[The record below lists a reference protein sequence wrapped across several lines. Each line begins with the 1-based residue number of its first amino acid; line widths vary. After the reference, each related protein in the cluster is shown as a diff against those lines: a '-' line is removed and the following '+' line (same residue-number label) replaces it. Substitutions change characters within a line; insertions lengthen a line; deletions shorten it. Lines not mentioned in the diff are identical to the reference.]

1 MVRPSGKTATSA
13 RSRRNAVELP
23 DQYSGE
29 TRQRVQ
35 KDLDAVEERGVT
47 IPGPRMEVEEYV
59 PTVAINQAT
68 FYIIGRQP
76 LIYNRMAAKAMRAL
90 LLPAPR
96 RTKME
101 LELAQKHDPIQE
113 YRDSV
118 HRRRDSMPG
127 PTRLQLPAPSFK
139 GSMATGALDAPGL
152 KKTETGRRVW
162 VEGSYVPI
170 WGRPYLM
177 MSAVRNSDRNRTPDI
192 RTRAILPEWCSEIT
206 VSFIHPLVRL
216 NQIMT
221 LLAYGGITGGVG
233 DFRQEKGKGNY
244 GQYEFV
250 DRDDER
256 LLRIMAEGG
265 LEVQDKALAEP
276 ECFDDLSEELLAW
289 FNAEVGRR
297 AEAKS
302 IAPART
308 KRLRSAQDQA
318 EGSAE

>member
-1 MVRPSGKTATSA
+1 MARPSSKTTTTA
-13 RSRRNAVELP
+13 RSRREVELP
-23 DQYSGE
+23 EQYSSS
-29 TRQRVQ
+29 TRRRVQ
-35 KDLDAVEERGVT
+35 RDLDAVEERGGTV
-47 IPGPRMEVEEYV
+47 PGPRMEAEEYV

-96 RTKME
+96 KTKME
-101 LELAQKHDPIQE
+101 LELAQKHDPLSE
-113 YRDSV
+113 YRDSI
-118 HRRRDSMPG
+118 HRRRDSTPG
-127 PTRLQLPAPSFK
+127 PTRLLLPAPSFK

-162 VEGSYVPI
+162 VEDTYVPV
-170 WGRPYLM
+170 WGKPYLM

-244 GQYEFV
+244 GQYQFV
-250 DRDDER
+250 DRDDPR
-256 LLRIMAEGG
+256 FLKLVAEGG
-265 LEVQDKALAEP
+265 TETQDRALAEP

-289 FNAEVGRR
+289 FNAEVARR

-308 KRLRSAQDQA
+308 RRTRSANETA
-318 EGSAE
+318 EGTAE